1 MKSQVDKR
9 LAGRKGR
16 AQETRR
22 TAEVEWIWRARETL
36 DGLLGSYC

>member
-1 MKSQVDKR
+1 MKSQVDKC